1 MGRPHGHCP
10 GLRLGPRG
18 WIRAPKTTAWLPAAT
33 ESPGWTWG
41 EDPKF
46 STRLFERLITG
57 LGAARSGHL

>member
-33 ESPGWTWG
+33 ESPGRTWG

-57 LGAARSGHL
+57 LGAA